1 MKKKPAGLPINEQE
15 TVICI
20 ERITG
25 IAHIATSDTRM
36 MTKLDKK
43 YARKEEHFNEDGVTE
58 VMYEVP
64 ETFIQFATK
73 RRQPT
78 YTEEQLKK
86 CRERLNKQRK

>member
-20 ERITG
+20 ERSTG

-43 YARKEEHFNEDGVTE
+43 YERKEEHSNEDGVTE

-64 ETFIQFATK
+64 EAFIQFATK

-78 YTEEQLKK
+78 LTEGQREKY
-86 CRERLNKQRK
+86 RERLKQQRK